1 MRSEWGI
8 SYIIISYLIAFVCL
22 VFGGLCLNLPTKV
35 CWQWP
40 TLIGSPFC
48 ALDVRR
54 LTLIFYI
61 SDGQHWDVHKDVQY
75 VSEHSFTMHLIV
87 SNIFIAHLKKIN
99 TNQPWQG
106 HLTCTFSPSEPFR
119 MEGRYRCACQT
130 QDGHQP
136 LQQRQD
142 PFRSYDGRV
151 RWWHVEVLDII

>member
-22 VFGGLCLNLPTKV
+22 VFGGLCQNLPPKV

-87 SNIFIAHLKKIN
+87 SNIFIAHLKK
-99 TNQPWQG
+99 NQHQPT
-106 HLTCTFSPSEPFR
+106 LTRSSYMHILTFWTF
-119 MEGRYRCACQT
+119 
-130 QDGHQP
+130 QDGGA
-136 LQQRQD
+136 LQVCMSD
-142 PFRSYDGRV
+142 PRRAPASTAEAGS
-151 RWWHVEVLDII
+151 IS